1 MKFFSRVKAAWGRRK
16 MENGSEEG
24 GRRME
29 DGKGAEESGSKLP
42 SSKITAEEMQ
52 GFLDG
57 RAETAGNRGN
67 EGEDGEWR
75 MEDGKDARES
85 GSRLEQHH
93 RFRHRAGLPHS
104 KITAEEMKRVLDGR
118 AEAAGDRENEGED
131 GEWRMEDGS
140 SQEHTSELQSLR

>member
-1 MKFFSRVKAAWGRRK
+1 
-16 MENGSEEG
+16 
-24 GRRME
+24 
-29 DGKGAEESGSKLP
+29 
-42 SSKITAEEMQ
+42 MQ

-118 AEAAGDRENEGED
+118 AEAAGDRGNEGED

-140 SQEHTSELQSLR
+140 SQGLTASSGEASAGADGLADRTGGMESRPAGGEIGRASCRERV